1 MRQLHPCWEQLSSA
15 QLSMLSSALCFFLVV
30 SSPFWAPSSAL
41 KSSEEPDFGAVETH
55 TWSNNDSITDTI
67 SYADGSLARLIL
79 MTEGNDSLSLPSF
92 GCGFIRPGNQT
103 TYFFF
108 AVLILGGLNASVADQ
123 QVWLANRDQPIRENG
138 TLEFTSKAGL
148 VLRGSNSNSGT
159 AWSTGGPV
167 EPLAGIALGEDGN
180 LQLYTGNH
188 TVLWESF
195 NEPPSDTLLPG
206 QELRKDS
213 KLVASVSA
221 TNWSSG
227 QYYVEMAV
235 DGLSAFVQADVP
247 LKYFHLPGGEPC
259 AGCTGDRPQTYA
271 VHSGQILDIC
281 VGGANMGYPLSL
293 ESAAETAAGSYHYLR
308 LGIDGHLTTY
318 RWQKNKSV
326 EQVYDFVAQLI
337 DECQYPYECGGYG
350 VCGRGG
356 ECSCPKAADGR
367 DYFKQIRGRS
377 TGCSEN
383 VTLSCDS
390 PLERQRLENFGN
402 LSLFNFIDS
411 EAADRDFRNLDK
423 CKDACLND
431 CTCRAAFFRYGNTSA
446 GYCYLLNRTL
456 SFRAIPIPD
465 IDAYNSSAFIKIQLP
480 YSVSSPNPS
489 PPHNSKKENYLAA
502 VVSGSVAMGI
512 VLFLI
517 AIGILILKKKKKKK
531 MMMMMMMEEDRDEQE
546 EHIEQV
552 LTMPRRFSYEE
563 LSIATG
569 NFEDRIGGGGFGTVF
584 KGQLKD
590 GTIIAVKRLDNRG
603 QGTREFLAEVETIG
617 NVNHVNLVRLIGFC
631 ADRSYRLLIYEYMSN
646 GSLDNWI
653 FNSQRNKDINWE
665 TRKKIILDIARGL
678 AYLHEQCRQRI
689 AHLDIKPQNILL
701 DDDFNAKVSDF
712 GLSKLMAKDQS
723 QVQTTMRGT
732 PGYLAPEWQQLRIT
746 LKVDV
751 YSFGIVVLEIIC
763 GRRNLDRSQP
773 EASMHLLRLLQEKAQ
788 TNHLIDIVQNSSME
802 TQLYEDEVL
811 KMIKLAAWCLQDD
824 HTRRPQM
831 SVVVKVLEGAMEI
844 EPSISYRF
852 CNAMAR
858 SPTINVAAADSE
870 PPQAS
875 ALSGP
880 R

>member
-1 MRQLHPCWEQLSSA
+1 MGRE
-15 QLSMLSSALCFFLVV
+15 
-30 SSPFWAPSSAL
+30 
-41 KSSEEPDFGAVETH
+41 
-55 TWSNNDSITDTI
+55 
-67 SYADGSLARLIL
+67 
-79 MTEGNDSLSLPSF
+79 LSLVDRVFIPRWVVDRSVMSYVGEPSHWVDSDDR
-92 GCGFIRPGNQT
+92 GQR
-103 TYFFF
+103 F
-108 AVLILGGLNASVADQ
+108 ALASKLRMRIHSPWKSNHLFLLWCSILGGLNASVADQ
-123 QVWLANRDQPIRENG
+123 QVWLADRDQPIRENG
-138 TLEFTSKAGL
+138 TLEFAAYAGP
-148 VLRGSNSNSGT
+148 VLRGSNSNSGK
-159 AWSTGGPV
+159 AWSTVGSV
-167 EPLAGIALGEDGN
+167 EPLGRIALGEDGN
-180 LQLYTGNH
+180 LQLYTDND
-188 TVLWESF
+188 TVFWQSF
-195 NEPPSDTLLPG
+195 NEPSDMLLPR

-221 TNWSSG
+221 ANWSSG
-227 QYYVEMAV
+227 QYYVEMTV
-235 DGLSAFVQADVP
+235 DGPSAFVQAGVA
-247 LKYFHLPGGEPC
+247 LKYFHLRGGEPC
-259 AGCTGDRPQTYA
+259 VYGCRGDIKRPRPQTYA
-271 VHSGQILDIC
+271 VHSGQILDVY
-281 VGGANMGYPLSL
+281 VGGANMSCPLSL

-318 RWQKNKSV
+318 R
-326 EQVYDFVAQLI
+326 
-337 DECQYPYECGGYG
+337 
-350 VCGRGG
+350 GG
-356 ECSCPKAADGR
+356 ECSCPKAAAGR

-402 LSLFNFIDS
+402 LSLFSFIDS
-411 EAADRDFRNLDK
+411 EAADRDFRNLDE

-431 CTCRAAFFRYGNTSA
+431 CTRRAAFFRYGNTSL
-446 GYCYLLNRTL
+446 GDCYLLNRTL

-517 AIGILILKKKKKKK
+517 AIGILILKKKKKEKKKK
-531 MMMMMMMEEDRDEQE
+531 MMLMMMEEDKDEQE

-590 GTIIAVKRLDNRG
+590 GRIIAVKRLDNRG